1 MSTVSQM
8 NVEKKVATVFELQ
21 LCHLRSREVG
31 SPQCRPWLY
40 VLGVLTDL
48 LGDADF
54 ATMVKFLRSF
64 LPSVHKPSTIDD
76 CACL

>member
-1 MSTVSQM
+1 M
-8 NVEKKVATVFELQ
+8 ELMPPVQ
-21 LCHLRSREVG
+21 VPYQKIAQQTRSREVG